1 MSSDDYYSDDSS
13 GFSVGEHI
21 QHRAERERYVYHGSA
36 GPGSRD
42 VGTQMKTH
50 YILDPQR
57 YFARVRDVGTQTREN
72 ANHVIYNPRILSN
85 SFSEAKQLKKQE
97 REYSFVYDRDK
108 EELYRIRI
116 RLKPRDGGKGYDSCS
131 MRSSDS
137 VEDSKFSHSVDEL
150 FDDLGYTRTVGTQM
164 STKYLV
170 QEPRPK
176 AIVRDV
182 GIQTKLA
189 NKYAPSQKEM
199 DQMRRNRLPL
209 SKNVVCSLPTT
220 WRNGSEMSAS
230 DTGYMSD
237 FNRACKVSS
246 APDRSEKLHEKLRQS
261 RSAHYDRSDTYRGID
276 RKNKGSFRGDNKR
289 EACLVNS
296 KGSKLFRNVTTEK
309 EKLEEQALISH
320 SGSNRRHG
328 GSVSERSV
336 STQYSTSNGRSRSK
350 RNLKNREESFEL
362 SNFEYLGEHS
372 SVRLKSEIS
381 STSTQTVTELK
392 GPKVFRN
399 PARNIDSEQLP
410 TDCQPLTVET
420 SVKHHV
426 SDSESGI
433 EILCTPPIML
443 ARENENV
450 YTRDF
455 TPTPVEMVQ
464 SSHHPYQPKKSPRRE
479 VTTTASTASTDE
491 LSPSKSDADIKDGR
505 SYSVEIGS
513 EPDVMLAEFVEKPV
527 KKPRVRKVKVFKF
540 TRKVYILIKLETLS

>member
-1 MSSDDYYSDDSS
+1 MSMSGDDYHSDDSS

-21 QHRAERERYVYHGSA
+21 QRRADRERYMYHGSA

-50 YILDPQR
+50 YILDPQQ

-85 SFSEAKQLKKQE
+85 SYSEAKQLKKQDK
-97 REYSFVYDRDK
+97 EYSFVYDRDK
-108 EELYRIRI
+108 EELYRVRI
-116 RLKPRDGGKGYDSCS
+116 RLKPRDGGREYDSGS
-131 MRSSDS
+131 IRSSNS
-137 VEDSKFSHSVDEL
+137 VEDSKFSHSIDEL
-150 FDDLGYTRTVGTQM
+150 FDDSGYTRTVGTQM
-164 STKYLV
+164 STKYIV
-170 QEPRPK
+170 QESRPK

-189 NKYAPSQKEM
+189 NKYAPNQNEM
-199 DQMRRNRLPL
+199 DQMRRSRLPL
-209 SKNVVCSLPTT
+209 SKNVVCSLPKT

-246 APDRSEKLHEKLRQS
+246 APARSERLYETLRQS
-261 RSAHYDRSDTYRGID
+261 RSAHYDRSDSYRGFD
-276 RKNKGSFRGDNKR
+276 RKNKGSFRGSNKR
-289 EACLVNS
+289 DAYLVNS
-296 KGSKLFRNVTTEK
+296 KGSKLFRNVTMEK
-309 EKLEEQALISH
+309 EKLEEQALIPH
-320 SGSNRRHG
+320 SDSNRRRR

-336 STQYSTSNGRSRSK
+336 STQYSVSNGRSRSK
-350 RNLKNREESFEL
+350 RNSKNREESFEL

-381 STSTQTVTELK
+381 STSTQTVTDLR

-399 PARNIDSEQLP
+399 PARIVDSEQLS
-410 TDCQPLTVET
+410 TDCQPLTVGT
-420 SVKHHV
+420 SVTHHV

-433 EILCTPPIML
+433 EILCDPPML
-443 ARENENV
+443 AQEKGNM

-464 SSHHPYQPKKSPRRE
+464 SSRHPYRPKESPRRE
-479 VTTTASTASTDE
+479 VSTTATTVSTDE
-491 LSPSKSDADIKDGR
+491 RSPSRPDADIKDDR
-505 SYSVEIGS
+505 SHSVEIGS
-513 EPDVMLAEFVEKPV
+513 EPDVMLAEFVEKPI
-527 KKPRVRKVKVFKF
+527 KKPRVRKVKVFKCM
-540 TRKVYILIKLETLS
+540 RKV

>member
-1 MSSDDYYSDDSS
+1 MSMSGDDYYSDDSS
-13 GFSVGEHI
+13 GFSEGEHI
-21 QHRAERERYVYHGSA
+21 QRRADRERYMYHGSA

-50 YILDPQR
+50 YILDPQQ

-85 SFSEAKQLKKQE
+85 SYSEAKQLKKQDK
-97 REYSFVYDRDK
+97 EYSFVYDRDK
-108 EELYRIRI
+108 EELYRVRI
-116 RLKPRDGGKGYDSCS
+116 RLKPRDGGREYDSCS

-137 VEDSKFSHSVDEL
+137 VEDSKFSHSIDEL
-150 FDDLGYTRTVGTQM
+150 FDDSGYTRTVGTQM
-164 STKYLV
+164 STKYIV
-170 QEPRPK
+170 QESRPK

-189 NKYAPSQKEM
+189 NKYAPSKNEM
-199 DQMRRNRLPL
+199 DQMRRSRLPL
-209 SKNVVCSLPTT
+209 SKNVVCSLPKT

-237 FNRACKVSS
+237 FNRAYKVSS
-246 APDRSEKLHEKLRQS
+246 APARSERLYETLRQS
-261 RSAHYDRSDTYRGID
+261 RSAHYDRSDSYRGFD
-276 RKNKGSFRGDNKR
+276 RKNKGSFRGSNKR
-289 EACLVNS
+289 DAYLVNS
-296 KGSKLFRNVTTEK
+296 KGSKLFRNVTMEK
-309 EKLEEQALISH
+309 EKLEEQALIPH
-320 SGSNRRHG
+320 SDSNRRRR

-336 STQYSTSNGRSRSK
+336 STQYSVSNGRSRSK
-350 RNLKNREESFEL
+350 RNSKNREESFEL

-381 STSTQTVTELK
+381 STSTQTVTDLR

-399 PARNIDSEQLP
+399 PARIVDSEQLS
-410 TDCQPLTVET
+410 TDCQRLTVGT
-420 SVKHHV
+420 SVTHHV

-433 EILCTPPIML
+433 EILWDPPML
-443 ARENENV
+443 AQEKGNM

-464 SSHHPYQPKKSPRRE
+464 SSRHPYRPKESPRRE
-479 VTTTASTASTDE
+479 VSTTATTVSTDE
-491 LSPSKSDADIKDGR
+491 RSPSRPDADIKDDR
-505 SYSVEIGS
+505 SHSVEIGS

-527 KKPRVRKVKVFKF
+527 KKPRVRIVKVFK
-540 TRKVYILIKLETLS
+540 

>member
-13 GFSVGEHI
+13 GFSMGEHI
-21 QHRAERERYVYHGSA
+21 QRRADRERYMYHGST

-50 YILDPQR
+50 YILDPQQ

-85 SFSEAKQLKKQE
+85 SYSEAKQLKKQDK
-97 REYSFVYDRDK
+97 EYSFVYDRDK
-108 EELYRIRI
+108 EELYRVRI
-116 RLKPRDGGKGYDSCS
+116 RLKPRDGGREYDSCS
-131 MRSSDS
+131 IRSSNS
-137 VEDSKFSHSVDEL
+137 VEDSKFSHSIDEL
-150 FDDLGYTRTVGTQM
+150 FDDSGYTRTVGTQM
-164 STKYLV
+164 STKYIV
-170 QEPRPK
+170 QESRPK

-189 NKYAPSQKEM
+189 NKYAPSQNEM
-199 DQMRRNRLPL
+199 DQMRRSRLPL

-246 APDRSEKLHEKLRQS
+246 APARSERLYETLRES
-261 RSAHYDRSDTYRGID
+261 RSAYYDRSNSYRGFD
-276 RKNKGSFRGDNKR
+276 RKNKGSFRGNNKR
-289 EACLVNS
+289 DAYLVNS
-296 KGSKLFRNVTTEK
+296 KGSKLFRNVAMEK
-309 EKLEEQALISH
+309 EKLEEQAFIPH
-320 SGSNRRHG
+320 SDSNRRRR

-336 STQYSTSNGRSRSK
+336 STQYSASNGKSRSK
-350 RNLKNREESFEL
+350 RQSKNREESFEL

-381 STSTQTVTELK
+381 STSTQTVTDLR

-399 PARNIDSEQLP
+399 PARSIDSEQLS
-410 TDCQPLTVET
+410 TDCQPLTVGT
-420 SVKHHV
+420 SVKRHV

-433 EILCTPPIML
+433 EILCTPPML
-443 ARENENV
+443 AQEKDNM

-455 TPTPVEMVQ
+455 APTPVEMVQ
-464 SSHHPYQPKKSPRRE
+464 SSHHPYQPKESPRRE
-479 VTTTASTASTDE
+479 VSTTATTVSIDE
-491 LSPSKSDADIKDGR
+491 RSPSRPDADIKDDR
-505 SYSVEIGS
+505 SHSLEIGS
-513 EPDVMLAEFVEKPV
+513 EPDMMLAEFVEKPV
-527 KKPRVRKVKVFKF
+527 KKPRVRKVKVH
-540 TRKVYILIKLETLS
+540 VCI